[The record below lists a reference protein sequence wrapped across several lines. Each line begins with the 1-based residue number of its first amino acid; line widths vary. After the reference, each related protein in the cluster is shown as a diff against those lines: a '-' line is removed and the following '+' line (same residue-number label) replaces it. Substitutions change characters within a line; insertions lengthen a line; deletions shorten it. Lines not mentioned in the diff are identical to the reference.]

1 MTIRVIL
8 LEEGTAEMKGL
19 MGSKGADLA
28 ELILAGWSV
37 PAGFV
42 VTTEYCREFC
52 TRLGHLSGEGEEEI
66 VNAIRHLEQQTGKFL
81 GHSENPLLLAVRTDQ
96 DQDRTSAASTQ
107 SLLNVGLN
115 DVTVEG
121 FARQIGDRLYAL
133 QCYLD
138 YLKQYGQLV
147 YAIPSE
153 FFTEISSHVKGQDE
167 AELELTITEFKYLIE
182 AKGRNPFPQDVQIQF
197 KEAVRAVSHSQRIK
211 ASSSQDEIMR
221 KPYYISSEQS
231 APVLIQTM
239 MHGTCGDLSG
249 IGTIYTRN
257 LLTGERGVTGQYIPT
272 GNVSQTD
279 HGLEHLRNEEPEL
292 YARLLEIGSQ
302 LEMHKGE
309 VQEINFV
316 IESGAL
322 YVAQIQ
328 PARLSSTAALR
339 SAMDFV
345 DEGLIT
351 KEDALLRI
359 QPAHITE
366 VQKLYTNP
374 ISNREASTGN
384 LPIQNQPV
392 TNDECPASKNNS
404 SSPSSAD
411 LQLLLEWAE
420 EVKELTILA
429 NADRPQDAITAR
441 LMGAEGIGLCRTEN
455 MLLSPA
461 RLPFVQKMILAD
473 SESERRRG
481 LERLLPMQQSD
492 FEQIFEAMDGY
503 PVTIRLLDSPLHEL
517 LPDLGVLEKRREW
530 LQAEEQQEPKDH
542 QIELEELE
550 RVIRRVSELHEHNP
564 TLGQQ
569 ACRLSTVFPEIVDM
583 QLEAIFR
590 AAVKGIRQGWWVRP
604 EIMIPQIGHVHE
616 LQEMRDLVDHV
627 ADQVLGEEKR
637 HCHYKVGA
645 MIEAPRAALTA
656 THIARQADF
665 FSFGA
670 DELTEKT
677 FGYSRQEAEKRF
689 LQRDKDSR
697 TVTNNPFHVLDT
709 EGVGQLVE
717 MAVVQGRIR
726 KPYLKTGV
734 CGENIVDLDS
744 ITFCHRIGLDYVS
757 CLPEQIPYAR
767 IAAAQA
773 AIKGQREGAIT
784 QNADITTIA

>member
-1 MTIRVIL
+1 MTKRVIL

-28 ELILAGWSV
+28 ELIHAGWSV

-42 VTTEYCREFC
+42 VTTECCREFC

-66 VNAIRHLEQQTGKFL
+66 INAIRHLEQQTGKFF

-96 DQDRTSAASTQ
+96 DRVSATVTQ

-121 FARQIGDRLYAL
+121 LARQTGDRLYAL

-138 YLKQYGQLV
+138 YLKEYGQLV

-153 FFTEISSHVKGQDE
+153 SFTEISSHVKGRDE
-167 AELELTITEFKYLIE
+167 TELELSITKFKYLIE
-182 AKGRNPFPQDVQIQF
+182 GEGRNPFPQDVQIQF
-197 KEAVRAVSHSQRIK
+197 KEAVRAVYHSQRII
-211 ASSSQDEIMR
+211 ASRSQDEIVR
-221 KPYYISSEQS
+221 KPYYISSEQN

-239 MHGTCGDLSG
+239 MHGTCGESSG
-249 IGTIYTRN
+249 TGTIYTCN
-257 LLTGERGVTGQYIPT
+257 PLTGERGITGQYVIT
-272 GNVSQTD
+272 GTFHQTD
-279 HGLEHLRNEEPEL
+279 QGLERLRDDEPEL
-292 YARLLEIGSQ
+292 YTSLLEIGDQ
-302 LEMHKGE
+302 LETRNGE
-309 VQEINFV
+309 VQEITFV

-322 YVAQIQ
+322 YVLQTQ
-328 PARLSSTAALR
+328 PARLSSTATLR
-339 SAMDFV
+339 STVYFV
-345 DEGLIT
+345 HEGLIT

-359 QPAHITE
+359 EPGHITE
-366 VQKLYTNP
+366 LLKQYYTD
-374 ISNREASTGN
+374 SNSEASNGH
-384 LPIQNQPV
+384 LSIQIQPL
-392 TNDECPASKNNS
+392 TNDECPAYNNS
-404 SSPSSAD
+404 DSLLSSDLELLFNWAD
-411 LQLLLEWAE
+411 
-420 EVKELTILA
+420 EVKELKVLV
-429 NADRPQDAITAR
+429 NVDHPQDALTAR
-441 LMGAEGIGLCRTEN
+441 LLGAEGLGLCRTEN

-461 RLPFVQKMILAD
+461 RFPFVQKMILAD

-503 PVTIRLLDSPLHEL
+503 PVTIRLLDLPLHEL

-530 LQAEEQQEPKDH
+530 LQAEEWQEQKDH

-550 RVIRRVSELHEHNP
+550 RVIRRVCELYEHNP

-637 HCHYKVGA
+637 HCLYRVGA

-665 FSFGA
+665 FSFGT
-670 DELTEKT
+670 DELTEMT
-677 FGYSRQEAEKRF
+677 FGYSRHEAEKRLLL
-689 LQRDKDSR
+689 LQRDTDSR
-697 TVTNNPFHVLDT
+697 SVTNNPFHVLDI
-709 EGVGQLVE
+709 EGVGQLIE

-726 KPYLKTGV
+726 KPHLKTGI
-734 CGENIVDLDS
+734 CGENVIDLES

-767 IAAAQA
+767 IAAAQV
-773 AIKGQREGAIT
+773 AIKGQREGADT
-784 QNADITTIA
+784 QNTDISTIA

>member
-1 MTIRVIL
+1 MTKRVIL

-28 ELILAGWSV
+28 ELIHAGWSV

-42 VTTEYCREFC
+42 VTTECCREFC

-66 VNAIRHLEQQTGKFL
+66 INAIRHLEQQTGKFF

-96 DQDRTSAASTQ
+96 DRASATATR

-115 DVTVEG
+115 DITVEG
-121 FARQIGDRLYAL
+121 LARQTGDRLYAL

-138 YLKQYGQLV
+138 YLKEYGQLV

-153 FFTEISSHVKGQDE
+153 FFTEISSHVKGRDE
-167 AELELTITEFKYLIE
+167 TELELTITEFKYLIE
-182 AKGRNPFPQDVQIQF
+182 GEGRNPFPQDVQLQF
-197 KEAVRAVSHSQRIK
+197 KEAVRAVYHSQRIK
-211 ASSSQDEIMR
+211 ASRSQDEIMR
-221 KPYYISSEQS
+221 KSYYISSEQS

-239 MHGTCGDLSG
+239 IHGKCGESSG
-249 IGTIYTRN
+249 AGTIYKCN
-257 LLTGERGVTGQYIPT
+257 PLTGEKGITGQYVPT
-272 GNVSQTD
+272 GNASQTD
-279 HGLEHLRNEEPEL
+279 HGLERLRNDEPEL
-292 YARLLEIGSQ
+292 YTSLLEIGSQ
-302 LEMHKGE
+302 LETHKGE
-309 VQEINFV
+309 VQEITFV

-322 YVAQIQ
+322 YVVQTQ
-328 PARLSSTAALR
+328 PARLSSTATLR
-339 SAMDFV
+339 STVDFV
-345 DEGLIT
+345 HEGLLT

-374 ISNREASTGN
+374 TSNSEASNGH
-384 LPIQNQPV
+384 LPIQIQSV
-392 TNDECPASKNNS
+392 TNDECPAYNNS
-404 SSPSSAD
+404 DSLLSAD
-411 LQLLLEWAE
+411 LQLLLNWAD
-420 EVKELTILA
+420 EVKELKVLA
-429 NADRPQDAITAR
+429 NVDHPQDAMTAR
-441 LMGAEGIGLCRTEN
+441 LQGAEGIGLCRTEH

-473 SESERRRG
+473 TESERRRG

-503 PVTIRLLDSPLHEL
+503 QVTIRLLDSPLHEL
-517 LPDLGVLEKRREW
+517 LPDLGMLEKRREW
-530 LQAEEQQEPKDH
+530 LQAEEWQEQIDH

-550 RVIRRVSELHEHNP
+550 RVIRRVCELHEHNP

-616 LQEMRDLVDHV
+616 LQVMRDLVDHV

-637 HCHYKVGA
+637 HCLYRVGA

-665 FSFGA
+665 FSFGT
-670 DELTEKT
+670 DELTEMT
-677 FGYSRQEAEKRF
+677 FGYSRHEAEKRLLL
-689 LQRDKDSR
+689 LQRDTDSR
-697 TVTNNPFHVLDT
+697 PVTNNPFHVLDI
-709 EGVGQLVE
+709 EGVGQLIE

-726 KPYLKTGV
+726 KPHLKTGI
-734 CGENIVDLDS
+734 CGENVVDLES

-773 AIKGQREGAIT
+773 AIKGQREGADT
-784 QNADITTIA
+784 QNTDISTIA

>member
-1 MTIRVIL
+1 MTKRVIL

-37 PAGFV
+37 PAGFA
-42 VTTEYCREFC
+42 VTTECCREFC
-52 TRLGHLSGEGEEEI
+52 TRLGHLTGEGEEEI
-66 VNAIRHLEQQTGKFL
+66 VNAIRHLEQQTGKFF

-96 DQDRTSAASTQ
+96 DQDRTSSASTQ

-121 FARQIGDRLYAL
+121 LARQTGDRLYAL

-138 YLKQYGQLV
+138 YLKEYGQLV

-167 AELELTITEFKYLIE
+167 AELELTITELKYLIE

-197 KEAVRAVSHSQRIK
+197 KEAIRAVHHSQRIK
-211 ASSSQDEIMR
+211 ASRSQDEIMR

-239 MHGTCGDLSG
+239 MHGTCGNLSG
-249 IGTIYTRN
+249 TGTIYTRN
-257 LLTGERGVTGQYIPT
+257 LLTGKRGVTGQYVPT
-272 GNVSQTD
+272 GNASQTD
-279 HGLEHLRNEEPEL
+279 HGLERLRNDEPEL

-302 LEMHKGE
+302 LETRKGE
-309 VQEINFV
+309 VQEITFL
-316 IESGAL
+316 IESGVL
-322 YVAQIQ
+322 YVAQTQ
-328 PARLSSTAALR
+328 PARLSSTATLR
-339 SAMDFV
+339 SNVDFV
-345 DEGLIT
+345 HEGLIT

-366 VQKLYTNP
+366 VLKHYTDSRKEES
-374 ISNREASTGN
+374 IGN
-384 LPIQNQPV
+384 LPTQIQPV
-392 TNDECPASKNNS
+392 TNAECPASKNNLG
-404 SSPSSAD
+404 SPSSSD
-411 LQLLLEWAE
+411 LQLLLEWAD

-429 NADRPQDAITAR
+429 NADRPQDAMTAR
-441 LMGAEGIGLCRTEN
+441 KLGAEGIGLCRTEN

-503 PVTIRLLDSPLHEL
+503 PVTIRLLDLPLHEL
-517 LPDLGVLEKRREW
+517 LPDQGVLEKRREW
-530 LQAEEQQEPKDH
+530 LQAEEQQESKDH
-542 QIELEELE
+542 QNELEELE
-550 RVIRRVSELHEHNP
+550 RVIRRVSELHESNP
-564 TLGQQ
+564 TPGQQ

-697 TVTNNPFHVLDT
+697 KVTNNPFHVLDT

-726 KPYLKTGV
+726 KPYLKTGI
-734 CGENIVDLDS
+734 CGENIVDLES

-767 IAAAQA
+767 ISAAQA
-773 AIKGQREGAIT
+773 AIKGQREGAIR
-784 QNADITTIA
+784 QNADISTIA

>member
-1 MTIRVIL
+1 MTKRVIL

-28 ELILAGWSV
+28 ELIHAGYSV

-42 VTTEYCREFC
+42 VTTECCREFC
-52 TRLGHLSGEGEEEI
+52 TRLGHLSNEGEKEI
-66 VNAIRHLEQQTGKFL
+66 INAIRHLEQQTGKFF
-81 GHSENPLLLAVRTDQ
+81 GHSENPLLLAVRK
-96 DQDRTSAASTQ
+96 DQDRASATAT
-107 SLLNVGLN
+107 LLNVGLN

-121 FARQIGDRLYAL
+121 LARQTGDRLYAL

-138 YLKQYGQLV
+138 YLKEYGQLV

-153 FFTEISSHVKGQDE
+153 SFTEISSHVKGRDE
-167 AELELTITEFKYLIE
+167 TELELSITKFKYLIE
-182 AKGRNPFPQDVQIQF
+182 GEGRNPFPQDVQIQF
-197 KEAVRAVSHSQRIK
+197 KEAVRAVYHSQRII
-211 ASSSQDEIMR
+211 ASRSQDEIVR

-239 MHGTCGDLSG
+239 MHGTCGESSG
-249 IGTIYTRN
+249 TGTIYTRN
-257 LLTGERGVTGQYIPT
+257 PLTGERGITGQYVIT
-272 GNVSQTD
+272 GTYHQTD
-279 HGLEHLRNEEPEL
+279 QGLERLRDDEPEL
-292 YARLLEIGSQ
+292 YTSLLEIGDQ
-302 LEMHKGE
+302 LETRNGE
-309 VQEINFV
+309 VQEITFV

-322 YVAQIQ
+322 YVVQTQ
-328 PARLSSTAALR
+328 PARLSSTATLR
-339 SAMDFV
+339 STVYFV
-345 DEGLIT
+345 HEGLIT

-359 QPAHITE
+359 EPGHITE
-366 VQKLYTNP
+366 VLEQYYTD
-374 ISNREASTGN
+374 SNSEASNGH
-384 LPIQNQPV
+384 LPIQIQPLA
-392 TNDECPASKNNS
+392 NDECPAYNNS
-404 SSPSSAD
+404 GPPLSAD
-411 LQLLLEWAE
+411 LQLLLDWAD
-420 EVKELTILA
+420 EVKELKVLA
-429 NADRPQDAITAR
+429 NADRPQDALKAR
-441 LMGAEGIGLCRTEN
+441 LLGAEGLGLCRTEN

-461 RLPFVQKMILAD
+461 RFPFVQKMILAD

-492 FEQIFEAMDGY
+492 FEQIFEAMDGC
-503 PVTIRLLDSPLHEL
+503 PVTISLLDLPLHEL

-530 LQAEEQQEPKDH
+530 LQAEEWQEQKDH

-550 RVIRRVSELHEHNP
+550 RVIRRVCELHEHNP

-616 LQEMRDLVDHV
+616 LQVMRDLVDHV

-637 HCHYKVGA
+637 HCLYRVGA

-665 FSFGA
+665 FTFGA
-670 DELTEKT
+670 DELTEMT

-689 LQRDKDSR
+689 LQRDTDSR
-697 TVTNNPFHVLDT
+697 TVTNNPFHVLDI

-726 KPYLKTGV
+726 KPHLKTGI
-734 CGENIVDLDS
+734 CGKNIVDLES

-773 AIKGQREGAIT
+773 AIKGQREGADT
-784 QNADITTIA
+784 QNTDISTIA

>member
-1 MTIRVIL
+1 MTKRVIL

-28 ELILAGWSV
+28 ELIHAGWSV

-42 VTTEYCREFC
+42 VTTECCREFC
-52 TRLGHLSGEGEEEI
+52 TRLGHLSGEGEEE
-66 VNAIRHLEQQTGKFL
+66 VVTAIRHLEQQNGKFF

-96 DQDRTSAASTQ
+96 DRLSEAAIN

-121 FARQIGDRLYAL
+121 LARQTGDRLHAL
-133 QCYLD
+133 RCYLD
-138 YLKQYGQLV
+138 YLKEYGQLV
-147 YAIPSE
+147 YGMSSE
-153 FFTEISSHVKGQDE
+153 IFTGVSSHDKGRDE
-167 AELELTITEFKYLIE
+167 AELELTIMELKYLIE
-182 AKGRNPFPQDVQIQF
+182 AKGRNPFPQEVQIQL
-197 KEAVRAVSHSQRIK
+197 KEVVCAVYHSQRVK
-211 ASSSQDEIMR
+211 ASRSQDEMVR
-221 KPYYISSEQS
+221 KSNYISLEQS

-239 MHGTCGDLSG
+239 MHGTCGDSSG
-249 IGTIYTRN
+249 TGTIYTRN
-257 LLTGERGVTGQYIPT
+257 PLTGEKEFTGQY
-272 GNVSQTD
+272 VSIGDFNQTI
-279 HGLEHLRNEEPEL
+279 HGLDGLQYDEPEL
-292 YARLLEIGSQ
+292 FARLLEISSQ
-302 LEMHKGE
+302 LERNKE
-309 VQEINFV
+309 EIQEISYV
-316 IESGAL
+316 IESGEL
-322 YVAQIQ
+322 YVVQTQ
-328 PARLSSTAALR
+328 PARLSSIATLR
-339 SAMDFV
+339 STVDFV
-345 DEGLIT
+345 HEGLIN

-359 QPAHITE
+359 QPWHITE
-366 VQKLYTNP
+366 VLKHNTD
-374 ISNREASTGN
+374 SSRDVDTGSF
-384 LPIQNQPV
+384 PTP
-392 TNDECPASKNNS
+392 
-404 SSPSSAD
+404 SPE
-411 LQLLLEWAE
+411 LQLLLAWAD
-420 EVKELTILA
+420 EVKELTVLA

-441 LMGAEGIGLCRTEN
+441 ILGAEGIGLCRTEH

-481 LERLLPMQQSD
+481 LERLLPMQQFD
-492 FEQIFEAMDGY
+492 FEQIFEAMDGH

-517 LPDLGVLEKRREW
+517 LPDLEVLDKRREW
-530 LQAEEQQEPKDH
+530 LQAEEWQEHADH

-564 TLGQQ
+564 TLGQHS
-569 ACRLSTVFPEIVDM
+569 CRLSTVFPEIVDM

-604 EIMIPQIGHVHE
+604 EIMIPQIGNVYE

-656 THIARQADF
+656 THLARQADF

-670 DELTEKT
+670 DELTEMT

-689 LQRDKDSR
+689 LQRDTDSR

-726 KPYLKTGV
+726 KPYLKTGI
-734 CGENIVDLDS
+734 CGENIVDLES

-757 CLPEQIPYAR
+757 CLPEQIPYVR

-773 AIKGQREGAIT
+773 AIKGQREGAQT
-784 QNADITTIA
+784 KNSDISTIA

>member
-1 MTIRVIL
+1 MTKRVIL

-28 ELILAGWSV
+28 ELIHAGYSV

-42 VTTEYCREFC
+42 VTTECCREFC
-52 TRLGHLSGEGEEEI
+52 TRLGHLSNEGEKEI
-66 VNAIRHLEQQTGKFL
+66 INAIRHLEQQTGKFF
-81 GHSENPLLLAVRTDQ
+81 GHSENPLLLAVRKDQ
-96 DQDRTSAASTQ
+96 DPATATVTR

-121 FARQIGDRLYAL
+121 LARQTGDRLYAL

-138 YLKQYGQLV
+138 YLKEYGQLV

-153 FFTEISSHVKGQDE
+153 FFTEISSHVKGRDE
-167 AELELTITEFKYLIE
+167 TELELSITKFKYLIE
-182 AKGRNPFPQDVQIQF
+182 GEGRNPFPQDVQIQF
-197 KEAVRAVSHSQRIK
+197 KEAVRAVYHSQRII
-211 ASSSQDEIMR
+211 ASRSQDEIVR

-239 MHGTCGDLSG
+239 MHGTCGESSG
-249 IGTIYTRN
+249 TGTIYTCN
-257 LLTGERGVTGQYIPT
+257 PLTGERGITGQYVIT
-272 GNVSQTD
+272 GTYHQTD
-279 HGLEHLRNEEPEL
+279 QGLERLRDDEPEL
-292 YARLLEIGSQ
+292 YTSLLEIGDQ
-302 LEMHKGE
+302 LETRNGE
-309 VQEINFV
+309 VQEITFV

-322 YVAQIQ
+322 YVVQTQ
-328 PARLSSTAALR
+328 PARLSSTATLR
-339 SAMDFV
+339 NTVYFV
-345 DEGLIT
+345 HEGLIT

-359 QPAHITE
+359 EPGYIAE
-366 VQKLYTNP
+366 VLEQHYTD
-374 ISNREASTGN
+374 SNSEASNGH
-384 LPIQNQPV
+384 LPILIQPLA
-392 TNDECPASKNNS
+392 NDECP
-404 SSPSSAD
+404 PLSAD
-411 LQLLLEWAE
+411 LQLLLDWAD
-420 EVKELTILA
+420 EVKELKVLA
-429 NADRPQDAITAR
+429 NADRPQDALTAR
-441 LMGAEGIGLCRTEN
+441 LLGAEGLGLCRTEN
-455 MLLSPA
+455 MLLSHA
-461 RLPFVQKMILAD
+461 RFPFVQKMILAD

-503 PVTIRLLDSPLHEL
+503 PVTIRLLDLPLHEL

-530 LQAEEQQEPKDH
+530 LQAEEWQEQKDH

-550 RVIRRVSELHEHNP
+550 RVIRRVCELHEHNP

-569 ACRLSTVFPEIVDM
+569 DCRLSTVFPEIVDM

-590 AAVKGIRQGWWVRP
+590 AAVIGIRQGWWVRP

-616 LQEMRDLVDHV
+616 LQVMRDLVDHV

-637 HCHYKVGA
+637 HCLYRVGA

-665 FSFGA
+665 FTFGA
-670 DELTEKT
+670 DELTEMT
-677 FGYSRQEAEKRF
+677 FGYTRQEAEKRF
-689 LQRDKDSR
+689 LQRDTDSR
-697 TVTNNPFHVLDT
+697 TVTNNPFHVLDI

-726 KPYLKTGV
+726 KPHLKTGI
-734 CGENIVDLDS
+734 CGENIVDLES

-773 AIKGQREGAIT
+773 AIKGQREGADT
-784 QNADITTIA
+784 QNTDISTIA

>member
-1 MTIRVIL
+1 MTKRVIL
-8 LEEGTAEMKGL
+8 LEEGTAEMKGI

-28 ELILAGWSV
+28 ELIHAGWSV

-42 VTTEYCREFC
+42 VTTECCREFC

-66 VNAIRHLEQQTGKFL
+66 INAIRHLEQQTGKFF
-81 GHSENPLLLAVRTDQ
+81 GHSENPLLLAVCTDQ
-96 DQDRTSAASTQ
+96 DRASATATR

-121 FARQIGDRLYAL
+121 LARQTGDRLYAL

-138 YLKQYGQLV
+138 YLKEYGQLV

-153 FFTEISSHVKGQDE
+153 FFTEISSHVKGRDE
-167 AELELTITEFKYLIE
+167 TELELTITQFKYLIE
-182 AKGRNPFPQDVQIQF
+182 GEGRNPFPQDVQIQF
-197 KEAVRAVSHSQRIK
+197 KEAVRAVYHSQRSK
-211 ASSSQDEIMR
+211 ASRSQDEIMR
-221 KPYYISSEQS
+221 KSYYISSEQS

-239 MHGTCGDLSG
+239 MHGKCGESSG
-249 IGTIYTRN
+249 TGTLYTRSP
-257 LLTGERGVTGQYIPT
+257 LTGERGITGQYVPT
-272 GNVSQTD
+272 GNASQTD
-279 HGLEHLRNEEPEL
+279 HGLERLRNDELEL
-292 YARLLEIGSQ
+292 YKSLLEIGSQ
-302 LEMHKGE
+302 LETHKGE
-309 VQEINFV
+309 VQEITFV
-316 IESGAL
+316 IESGAM
-322 YVAQIQ
+322 YVAQTQ
-328 PARLSSTAALR
+328 PARLSSTATLR
-339 SAMDFV
+339 STVDFV
-345 DEGLIT
+345 HEGFIT

-374 ISNREASTGN
+374 SSINEASTGN
-384 LPIQNQPV
+384 FPV
-392 TNDECPASKNNS
+392 TNYECPAYNNS
-404 SSPSSAD
+404 GSLLSAD
-411 LQLLLEWAE
+411 LQLLLDWAD
-420 EVKELTILA
+420 EVKELKVMA

-441 LMGAEGIGLCRTEN
+441 ILGAEGIGLCRTEN

-473 SESERRRG
+473 NESERRRG
-481 LERLLPMQQSD
+481 LERLLPMQKSD

-530 LQAEEQQEPKDH
+530 LQAEEWQEQKDH

-616 LQEMRDLVDHV
+616 LQVMRDLVDHV
-627 ADQVLGEEKR
+627 ADQVLGDEKR
-637 HCHYKVGA
+637 HCLYRVGA

-665 FSFGA
+665 FSFGT
-670 DELTEKT
+670 DELTEMT
-677 FGYSRQEAEKRF
+677 FGYSRHESEKRF
-689 LQRDKDSR
+689 IQLDTDSR
-697 TVTNNPFHVLDT
+697 TVMNNPFHVLDI
-709 EGVGQLVE
+709 EGVGQLIE

-726 KPYLKTGV
+726 KPHLKTGI
-734 CGENIVDLDS
+734 CGENVVDLES
-744 ITFCHRIGLDYVS
+744 ITFCHRIGMDYVS
-757 CLPEQIPYAR
+757 CLPEQIAYAR

-773 AIKGQREGAIT
+773 AIKAQREGADT
-784 QNADITTIA
+784 QKTDISTIA

>member
-1 MTIRVIL
+1 MTKRVIL

-19 MGSKGADLA
+19 MGSKGAALA
-28 ELILAGWSV
+28 ELIHAGWAV

-52 TRLGHLSGEGEEEI
+52 TRLGHLSGEVEETL
-66 VNAIRHLEQQTGKFL
+66 VNAIRHLEQQTGKFF
-81 GHSENPLLLAVRTDQ
+81 GHPENPLLLAVRTDKN
-96 DQDRTSAASTQ
+96 RVSVAATQ

-115 DVTVEG
+115 DVTVEEL
-121 FARQIGDRLYAL
+121 ARQTGDRLYAL

-147 YAIPSE
+147 YGIPSE
-153 FFTEISSHVKGQDE
+153 FFTEVSSHVKGPDE
-167 AELELTITEFKYLIE
+167 VELELTITEFKYLIE
-182 AKGRNPFPQDVQIQF
+182 AKGRNPFPQDVQLQF
-197 KEAVRAVSHSQRIK
+197 KEAIRAVYQSQRIK
-211 ASSSQDEIMR
+211 SSRSQDEIMR
-221 KPYYISSEQS
+221 NPYYISSEQS

-249 IGTIYTRN
+249 TGTIYTRN
-257 LLTGERGVTGQYIPT
+257 LLTGERGVTGQYVPT
-272 GNVSQTD
+272 GNASQTD
-279 HGLEHLRNEEPEL
+279 HGLERLRNDEPEL

-302 LEMHKGE
+302 LEMRKGE
-309 VQEINFV
+309 VQEITFV

-322 YVAQIQ
+322 YIVQTQ
-328 PARLSSTAALR
+328 PARLSSTATLR
-339 SAMDFV
+339 STVDFV
-345 DEGLIT
+345 HEGLIT

-359 QPAHITE
+359 EPGHITE
-366 VQKLYTNP
+366 VLKHHTDP
-374 ISNREASTGN
+374 SSISDASTGN
-384 LPIQNQPV
+384 LPIQLQPV
-392 TNDECPASKNNS
+392 TNDECPATKNNS
-404 SSPSSAD
+404 GLPLSAD
-411 LQLLLEWAE
+411 LQLLLEWAD

-429 NADRPQDAITAR
+429 NVDHPQDALTAQI
-441 LMGAEGIGLCRTEN
+441 LGAEGIGLCRTEH
-455 MLLSPA
+455 MLMSA
-461 RLPFVQKMILAD
+461 SRLPFVQKMILAD

-530 LQAEEQQEPKDH
+530 LQAEEVHEQRDH

-550 RVIRRVSELHEHNP
+550 RVIRRVSELHERNP

-645 MIEAPRAALTA
+645 MIEAPRTALTA

-689 LQRDKDSR
+689 LQRDTDSR

-709 EGVGQLVE
+709 EGVGQLVK
-717 MAVVQGRIR
+717 MAVIQGRIR
-726 KPYLKTGV
+726 KPHLKTGIF
-734 CGENIVDLDS
+734 GENIVDLES

-773 AIKGQREGAIT
+773 AIKGPREGTNT
-784 QNADITTIA
+784 QNADISTIA